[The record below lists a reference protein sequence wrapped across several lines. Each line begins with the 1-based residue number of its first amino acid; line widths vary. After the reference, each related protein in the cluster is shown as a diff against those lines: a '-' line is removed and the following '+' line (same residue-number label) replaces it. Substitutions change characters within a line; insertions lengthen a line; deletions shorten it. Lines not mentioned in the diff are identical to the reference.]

1 MVARKQG
8 KLCDIYIRLPAS
20 PPLVQGPACPQVEQ
34 LIDGGRA
41 FLADT
46 ILFLVFYSPT
56 IDNADVP
63 AWYHIQSAPDPRLP
77 MPRFTLFSF
86 YFLCPNMDFGKRKR
100 KVVYILELQM
110 CSIGR

>member
-1 MVARKQG
+1 MHVVPQSA
-8 KLCDIYIRLPAS
+8 LHVSALTCVETCLTELLS
-20 PPLVQGPACPQVEQ
+20 VLLQVEQ

-63 AWYHIQSAPDPRLP
+63 AWYHIQSAPDPRQYQT
-77 MPRFTLFSF
+77 RH
-86 YFLCPNMDFGKRKR
+86 
-100 KVVYILELQM
+100 
-110 CSIGR
+110 